1 VPKAHEQLVAWQ
13 VSRSLVKDV
22 YSLTSSFP
30 KSEMYGLTS
39 QMRRSAISVP
49 TNIAEGS
56 ARRSAREFRNFLMI
70 SRGSLVELDTLL
82 KLACDLELVKQGTE
96 IEGKIDRVYG
106 LLNGLISHQSRQI
119 SSNTQA

>member
-1 VPKAHEQLVAWQ
+1 
-13 VSRSLVKDV
+13 
-22 YSLTSSFP
+22 
-30 KSEMYGLTS
+30 MYGLTS

>member
-1 VPKAHEQLVAWQ
+1 VPKAHEQLVVWQ